1 MAWILLSEL
10 IAVLK
15 EHSQYYE
22 RWELGVPAEQALYI
36 QFSPQK
42 LTGLESEVLEV
53 IDGSELVIDRGKDGK
68 VYGIEIT

>member
-10 IAVLK
+10 IALLK
-15 EHSQYYE
+15 EHPQYFE
-22 RWELGVPAEQALYI
+22 RWELEVPAEQSLYI

-42 LTGLESEVLEV
+42 ATGLESEVLEV